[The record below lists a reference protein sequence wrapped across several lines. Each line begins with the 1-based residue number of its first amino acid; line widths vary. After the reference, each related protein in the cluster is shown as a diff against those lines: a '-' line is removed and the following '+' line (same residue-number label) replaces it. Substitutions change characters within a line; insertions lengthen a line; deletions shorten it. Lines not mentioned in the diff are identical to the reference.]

1 MGKYVKYPEN
11 LTLTFVNGI
20 LETIE
25 KPRNNGLMP
34 TRYRVKDIQFLDDLS
49 TYLKSR
55 RLPMLEMMQ
64 WINKNNKSINLEI
77 VDGATIK
84 LYNIN
89 L

>member
-1 MGKYVKYPEN
+1 MRYLKHPEG

-25 KPRNNGLMP
+25 RPRKNAEP
-34 TRYRVKDIQFLDDLS
+34 IRYKIKDIQFLDDLS
-49 TYLKSR
+49 NYLKSR
-55 RLPMLEMMQ
+55 RIPMLEMMQ
-64 WINKNNKSINLEI
+64 WINHKNNSINLEI